1 MSIALGEPPGQGEA
15 MKKILVAEDDR
26 ALRHVVRKLL
36 KDSGYGVTTAG
47 DGDQALKQLRQ
58 KKFDLVLLDIGL
70 PKVSGLEVL
79 AQVRNFESRPKV
91 VVMTA
96 DNTPEAML
104 RAVRDQAYQYVT
116 KPFPPKTLVGVV
128 KDALAATDEPPT
140 IEVLSARPDWVELL
154 VPCQIEAADR
164 IQGFLMWLKTDLP
177 AEVRESVG
185 RAFHELLL
193 NAIEWGGKLDP
204 TRKVRIAYL
213 RGRKM
218 LLYRIADPGPG
229 FTLESLDHAAVSYP
243 AEKPYEHVR
252 VRQEK
257 GLRPGGFGLLMVQQ
271 MVDEL
276 LYNEARNEVLFVKY
290 VE

>member
-1 MSIALGEPPGQGEA
+1 MSIALREPPGQGEA

-47 DGDQALKQLRQ
+47 DGDQALKQLRH

-70 PKVSGLEVL
+70 PKASGLEVL
-79 AQVRNFESRPKV
+79 AQMRNLESRPKV

-96 DNTPEAML
+96 DDTPEIML
-104 RAVRDQAYQYVT
+104 RAIRDQAYRYVT
-116 KPFPPKTLVGVV
+116 KPFLPKPLVGII
-128 KDALAATDEPPT
+128 KDALAAPDEPAT

-164 IQGFLMWLKTDLP
+164 IQSFLMWLKADLP

-185 RAFHELLL
+185 KAFHELLL

-243 AEKPYEHVR
+243 TEKPCEHVR
-252 VRQEK
+252 VRPEK